1 MNLQQP
7 LKLLGQMRRK
17 FVLGLVLTY
26 MYIQMYV
33 PLSIGELVFRTFV
46 YLVFLLC
53 LFPKSKLSPK
63 KQFSM
68 LLLMWVLTH
77 LLWLVTGQI
86 QDSIGLTFFMIGF
99 IAFRFSEA
107 H

>member
-7 LKLLGQMRRK
+7 LKLLGQIRRK

-26 MYIQMYV
+26 MYIQMYE
-33 PLSIGELVFRTFV
+33 PLSLGELVFRTFV

-63 KQFSM
+63 SNFLCS
-68 LLLMWVLTH
+68 
-77 LLWLVTGQI
+77 
-86 QDSIGLTFFMIGF
+86 S
-99 IAFRFSEA
+99 
-107 H
+107 